1 MPIDGSIPL
10 QAHAPS
16 AGDTLQ
22 NISSLLGIK
31 RQQQVLQTGQYQQQ
45 TEQAG
50 AQQAQQDM
58 QERNA
63 ATSILQNPQQYGI
76 LDENGVIDPAK
87 AIPLIQKAAPKTNG
101 LYVAPIMQGFKA
113 QLEVSKAAQDL
124 NRSMRE
130 DANSALSSVAT
141 NQKATYGDIVD
152 AADLLKEQ
160 NPKSAKFVDAMLS
173 HLNPQEPMEVTKQKL
188 ISFGRVILPP
198 SSTVGPQGLAT
209 PQTAS
214 IDTGASIQPGAVQPQ
229 TGAFTP
235 SGSPIKK
242 ELPPLTP
249 GVLTDAN
256 GRQFRLDPNTNTVA
270 PIGEGTSPK
279 QTSTAPRFVQKT
291 ADQEQVTHNIE
302 SARQAGDQV
311 GLNSHINDQLLKLSK
326 DTATGPGTETWH
338 HVMGALG
345 APFGTNASSD
355 YQTIGAYLDRQ
366 AAINATAMGLPN
378 TNAGM
383 ASSQSLTGNTGYT
396 PKALQTK
403 IILGDALNTAAG
415 QFRKGLDRAVG
426 VGSNQD
432 ASKYQAFRSAWAE
445 NFDPRIFMV
454 ENAIKRGDTE
464 ELAILK
470 KDIGPKAMADLKKK
484 SANLRKLENGELPE

>member
-1 MPIDGSIPL
+1 
-10 QAHAPS
+10 
-16 AGDTLQ
+16 
-22 NISSLLGIK
+22 
-31 RQQQVLQTGQYQQQ
+31 
-45 TEQAG
+45 
-50 AQQAQQDM
+50 
-58 QERNA
+58 
-63 ATSILQNPQQYGI
+63 
-76 LDENGVIDPAK
+76 
-87 AIPLIQKAAPKTNG
+87 
-101 LYVAPIMQGFKA
+101 
-113 QLEVSKAAQDL
+113 
-124 NRSMRE
+124 
-130 DANSALSSVAT
+130 
-141 NQKATYGDIVD
+141 
-152 AADLLKEQ
+152 
-160 NPKSAKFVDAMLS
+160 
-173 HLNPQEPMEVTKQKL
+173 
-188 ISFGRVILPP
+188 
-198 SSTVGPQGLAT
+198 
-209 PQTAS
+209 
-214 IDTGASIQPGAVQPQ
+214 VQP
-229 TGAFTP
+229 
-235 SGSPIKK
+235 
-242 ELPPLTP
+242 
-249 GVLTDAN
+249 
-256 GRQFRLDPNTNTVA
+256 
-270 PIGEGTSPK
+270 
-279 QTSTAPRFVQKT
+279 TAG
-291 ADQEQVTHNIE
+291 QEQVTHNIE

-403 IILGDALNTAAG
+403 VVLGDALNTAAG

-464 ELAILK
+464 ELSSLK
-470 KDIGPKAMADLKKK
+470 KDMGPKAMAELKKK
-484 SANLRKLENGELPE
+484 SAALRKLESGEMPE